1 MADHTVGRV
10 DRLVDCC
17 AREPCDEHPQHR
29 SNNAIGKILRQALD
43 GCTSNARLVER
54 LGIATHDVRH
64 RLAPTLGARL
74 LQRIG
79 NTRHVFVQA
88 SLRYQRAGQEPH
100 AGQPE
105 RQQQKPAL
113 DDKCDHGDDTDDQKE
128 GDDSKCAPLY
138 RFRGVAVEM
147 PLQHADQTADPGDRM
162 TD

>member
-1 MADHTVGRV
+1 MSIHSTGATTPS
-10 DRLVDCC
+10 
-17 AREPCDEHPQHR
+17 EKF
-29 SNNAIGKILRQALD
+29 S
-43 GCTSNARLVER
+43 ARLSMAAR
-54 LGIATHDVRH
+54 ATPASSSASVSRPTMCDTAS
-64 RLAPTLGARL
+64 APALGARL
-74 LQRIG
+74 LERIG

-100 AGQPE
+100 ADQPE

-113 DDKCDHGDDTDDQKE
+113 DDKCDHGDDADDQKE